1 MLCDDIWIRAV
12 FIMNIH
18 NAVAMRSDVAHLRD
32 GTSCLRE
39 VVEGLK
45 KGSLSQSAQKALKRK
60 LQVLVDAQTAIAN
73 DLHSQVSGVI
83 GTGGSHYVA
92 KRLATEHKYSALSL
106 PSQSDHWQRMKDL
119 AQSDKENRID
129 MPQTPVRSRLPTSA
143 PSSTSKQ
150 KEVPV
155 PDDIFCPP
163 PGTQYTPEQA
173 ITTLAEVPRNWR
185 TKTIQSW
192 IHCKAIP
199 VKDTRNVL
207 KRLQAYQ
214 GRGGPVCAAFE
225 PWLKPGKKPLLPL
238 DAVRDMVEDR
248 APNHVVDT
256 HDVKTL
262 LDKHLGP
269 YKRHGETTLRNYTSL
284 ALQMCES
291 TTQHAVHQSEARGNR
306 EFQCP
311 VRARDENTVPKL
323 HRNVLS
329 ANNKHTQD

>member
-1 MLCDDIWIRAV
+1 MLWDDIWIRAV

-192 IHCKAIP
+192 IDCKAIP

-291 TTQHAVHQSEARGNR
+291 TTQHAVHQSEARSI
-306 EFQCP
+306 
-311 VRARDENTVPKL
+311 AENSL
-323 HRNVLS
+323 I
-329 ANNKHTQD
+329 AAAAF